1 MLYCPN
7 YSCQTA
13 NPETYRFC
21 QKCRTPLTRN
31 YLWAIGAE
39 AAGVVPETLLSGR
52 YLCKAPHIFLDT
64 RPGLP
69 PLTSSDSLPSDA
81 DPYLKLSPYQLHI
94 PQIYDLITPETASIS
109 GTILLLE
116 QKAIYTPPVPHSPQ
130 LSAEVGLLPQ
140 LAIAW
145 KQASVMQQLHWLWQI
160 AQLWQPLSLEQVA
173 TTLLVPE
180 LLRVEG
186 SLVRVLE
193 LVPDSP
199 SELPSLS
206 ELGQQWSTWVSI
218 AQPEI
223 QPFLESVCQQIL
235 QGSLSNIETVVG
247 ALDQQ
252 LRVIA
257 PARIQQLQIT
267 TRTDQGPSRQRNED
281 ACYPSAGTLLTRTS
295 SDAPTYV
302 LVCDGIGG
310 HQGGDVASGLA
321 IAAATQQLQAL
332 PLVNLA
338 PDEMMTA
345 LDGAV
350 RVANDQIAQRNDSE
364 MRQERQRM
372 GTTIVLALTRAHE
385 LYLAHVGDSRAYRI
399 TRWGCHQVT
408 MDDDVASREVRLGYS
423 FYRDALQ
430 HPSAGSLVQALGMA
444 ASSLLYPTVQRFLLD
459 EDCIFLICSDGLSDN
474 DRVEQVWESELLPL
488 LEGTVDLAEVS
499 DRLVQIANT
508 RNGHDNVTVALI
520 HCRVTPQPPDP
531 LLDLSGTIPV
541 DTAISSPAA
550 MTTEAPTQVIAPVPS
565 ETSAVDNRRS
575 PKLWPLLLSL
585 LLLSLAGLMFFAPL
599 RQRLVALLDNAPTP
613 APAPV
618 TPASPVVSPSPIP
631 LNVFLQIGSTNS
643 QTGTSPG
650 VMLLSA
656 PGEAA
661 LEAPPLSPGSSIL
674 IPTGSTVKTL
684 EEQMVGSDRWLKLRL
699 CKSGTATVEPSDVS
713 PATSTAVPAAPTA
726 DPAVSP
732 PAPIGDVVG
741 WVAEK
746 ELAPIVRLEPF
757 LSGEQRGVCP
767 ESRSPITAPT
777 PTPTAI
783 PTPLG

>member
-21 QKCRTPLTRN
+21 QKCRTPLTRT
-31 YLWAIGAE
+31 YLWAIGTGAAE
-39 AAGVVPETLLSGR
+39 VVPETLLGDR
-52 YLCKAPHIFLDT
+52 YLCKAAHIFLDT

-69 PLTSSDSLPSDA
+69 PLTSSEALPSDA

-94 PQIYDLITPETASIS
+94 PQIYDLITPETAAIS
-109 GTILLLE
+109 GTVVLLE
-116 QKAIYTPPVPHSPQ
+116 QKAIYTPPIPNSSQ
-130 LSAEVGLLPQ
+130 LSAEVGLLPE
-140 LAIAW
+140 LMVAW
-145 KQASVMQQLHWLWQI
+145 KQASAVRQLQWLWQV

-186 SLVRVLE
+186 GLVRVLE

-199 SELPSLS
+199 SQLPDLS
-206 ELGQQWSTWVSI
+206 ELGQQLATWVPA

-223 QPFLESVCQQIL
+223 QPFLEFLCQQIV
-235 QGSLSNIETVVG
+235 QGEMPNIESVIG
-247 ALDQQ
+247 ALDEQ
-252 LRVIA
+252 LKGIA
-257 PARIQQLQIT
+257 PAQIQEIQIT

-281 ACYPSAGTLLTRTS
+281 ACYPPAGTLLTRTS
-295 SDAPTYV
+295 RDDPMFV

-321 IAAATQQLQAL
+321 IAAATQQLRSL
-332 PLVNLA
+332 PLANLA
-338 PDEMMTA
+338 PDEMLTA

-372 GTTIVLALTRAHE
+372 GTTLVLALTHGHE

-444 ASSLLYPTVQRFLLD
+444 ASGLLYPTVQRFLLD
-459 EDCIFLICSDGLSDN
+459 EECVFLICSDGLSDN
-474 DRVEQVWESELLPL
+474 DRVEQIWESELLPL
-488 LEGTVDLAEVS
+488 LEGTVDLAEVG

-520 HCRVTPQPPDP
+520 HCRVTPQSTDP
-531 LLDLSGTIPV
+531 LMDLSGMIPV
-541 DTAISSPAA
+541 DTAISSPTA
-550 MTTEAPTQVIAPVPS
+550 TEAPTQVIAPVQS
-565 ETSAVDNRRS
+565 EAVSTDKGRS
-575 PKLWPLLLSL
+575 LNLWPLLLLLLVGLVSL
-585 LLLSLAGLMFFAPL
+585 LFLPPL
-599 RQRLVALLDNAPTP
+599 RQRLVALLKDAPTP
-613 APAPV
+613 TP
-618 TPASPVVSPSPIP
+618 TPATSPSPVVSASPIP
-631 LNVFLQIGSTNS
+631 LNAFLQIGSTNS
-643 QTGTSPG
+643 QIGTPAG
-650 VMLLSA
+650 VTLLSVA
-656 PGEAA
+656 GEVAS
-661 LEAPPLSPGSSIL
+661 EAVPTPPTNVIF
-674 IPTGSTVKTL
+674 IPAGSTVKTL
-684 EEQMVGSDRWLKLRL
+684 EEQTVGSDRWLKVRL
-699 CKSGTATVEPSDVS
+699 CRSGTAALDLSGS
-713 PATSTAVPAAPTA
+713 NAAASTAVPSEPTI
-726 DPAVSP
+726 DPAASP
-732 PAPIGDVVG
+732 PSIGDVVG

-746 ELAPIVRLEPF
+746 ELAPIARLEP
-757 LSGEQRGVCP
+757 LPNDEQRGVCP
-767 ESRSPITAPT
+767 ESRSPTTFPSPSPT
-777 PTPTAI
+777 SAA
-783 PTPLG
+783 TPLG